1 MKNTGLLVLSL
12 FLSFGTYSQSKATSI
27 KSITTPTVKAISA
40 NCQNP
45 NSHIILYNLPAQ
57 GTWTI
62 KQYPKDTTIQGTG
75 SNFAFVNIPNG
86 SYRFTVTDS
95 SGVTSDTT
103 QTAIIEPSTTPPAT
117 PTIGKV
123 IQPTQQ
129 EPTATITVNGLP
141 SAKEGPWTLYI
152 SPGNLNFSGNDTTAT
167 IYGLNYG
174 DYSFVVENS
183 SFCLSQPAKISISK
197 PEIKNSL
204 DEKSTNNYSIN
215 LYPNPTSDQITIER
229 INNHGV
235 KNELK
240 IIDSFG
246 ITVTTGYIENIQT
259 FDLSHLPAGVYLLK
273 LDDGTTAKFIKK

>member
-75 SNFAFVNIPNG
+75 SNFAFVNIPKG
-86 SYRFTVTDS
+86 SYKFTVTDS

-174 DYSFVVENS
+174 DYSFVVENAA
-183 SFCLSQPAKISISK
+183 FCLSQPAKVTIK
-197 PEIKNSL
+197 NPEIVSGL
-204 DEKSTNNYSIN
+204 DTRSSNIEE
-215 LYPNPTSDQITIER
+215 LHLFPNPATDQITIER
-229 INNHGV
+229 NSNAGIKSQYKVIDQLGV
-235 KNELK
+235 VV
-240 IIDSFG
+240 SSG
-246 ITVTTGYIENIQT
+246 IVESQLTIG
-259 FDLSHLPAGVYLLK
+259 LSHVTNGVYFFQ
-273 LDDGTTAKFIKK
+273 LDNGTTIKFVKK